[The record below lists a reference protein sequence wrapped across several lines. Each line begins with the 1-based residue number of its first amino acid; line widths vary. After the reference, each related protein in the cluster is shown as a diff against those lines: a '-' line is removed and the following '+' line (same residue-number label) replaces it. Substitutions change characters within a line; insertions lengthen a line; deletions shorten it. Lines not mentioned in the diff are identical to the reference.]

1 MKELVERIEKDA
13 VLLPGGVV
21 IVSGFLNHRMDIG
34 LIDSIGRE
42 FYRLFADSRPDL
54 ILTVEASGIGI
65 ACMAARYFGV
75 DMLFA
80 KKTQSKNISYDTYSS
95 MVRSFTR
102 GTVFEVRV
110 DKKLLPRGSRVLII
124 DDFLADG
131 EALSGLIDICGKA
144 GATVVGAGVC
154 IEKAFQPGGRKI
166 RSMGINLHSLAVA
179 DLESDGTLCI
189 REERDTVARD

>member
-1 MKELVERIEKDA
+1 MKELVEKIRSDA

-21 IVSGFLNHRMDIG
+21 IVTGFLNHRMDIG
-34 LIDSIGRE
+34 LIDGIGKE
-42 FYRLFADSRPDL
+42 FYRLFSDTRPDV

-65 ACMAARYFGV
+65 ACLAARYFGV
-75 DMLFA
+75 DVVFA
-80 KKTQSKNISYDTYSS
+80 KKTQSKNISYDTYSA

-110 DKKLLPRGSRVLII
+110 DKKLLKKGDRVLII

-144 GATVVGAGVC
+144 DATVVGAGIC
-154 IEKAFQPGGRKI
+154 IEKAFQPGGKKI

-179 DLESDGTLCI
+179 DLDADGSLI
-189 REERDTVARD
+189 IHGEDE